1 MRGTKLD
8 VAGMFSAT
16 RSMKTENARRTVNPN
31 VTFSPLSG
39 RIQKPDNVNMD
50 SITHGTMTLYV

>member
-8 VAGMFSAT
+8 VAGIFSAT
-16 RSMKTENARRTVNPN
+16 RSMKTEKASSTVRPR

-39 RIQKPDNVNMD
+39 LIQNPDSVSVDN
-50 SITHGTMTLYV
+50 ITQGIITLYV